1 MSDDRNSQRPLRQYN
16 PKGYVAGVTDA
27 HRARVGD
34 IGKHNQSDEHRALDA
49 AVHFT
54 AAGMGPPFA
63 TRGDTAGEWWS
74 AAYDAA
80 CKAVESAI
88 VRGLTDGVNGGSE

>member
-1 MSDDRNSQRPLRQYN
+1 MSDDRNPQRPLRQYN

-27 HRARVGD
+27 HRVSVGD
-34 IGKHNQSDEHRALDA
+34 IGEHNQSGEYRALDA

-63 TRGDTAGEWWS
+63 TDADGAGEVVV
-74 AAYDAA
+74 AG
-80 CKAVESAI
+80 
-88 VRGLTDGVNGGSE
+88 VRCRLQSP